1 MPIDVNELYEFV
13 KFVANKEQSGYIKP
27 DEFNLVADRAQ
38 MQFFMERYNNPA
50 EYQPGRPIPRVAFQ
64 QSQKVSDDLRIF
76 VTSEDVS
83 SGDDISALNDDYV
96 HLVSLRT
103 TTDRHVKLLDDAE
116 LGHVLNSALTP
127 PSSTYPVAYIV
138 DDQINIVPNTTTCTI
153 TYLRRPAKPEWVY
166 FQDADGNPTDATGI
180 NPLTYPVYD
189 EASSTNLE
197 FPDETFNEIAI
208 RILSFVGINL
218 RENQLSQFAELKKQ
232 QGI

>member
-13 KFVANKEQSGYIKP
+13 QFVANKEQNGYIKP
-27 DEFNLVADRAQ
+27 NEFNLAADRAQ

-64 QSQKVSDDLRIF
+64 QTQKVSDDLRVF
-76 VTSEDVS
+76 VTTESINNAQS
-83 SGDDISALNDDYV
+83 IPALGDEYV

-103 TTDRHVKLLDDAE
+103 TNGRHVKLLDDSE

-138 DDQINIVPNTTTCTI
+138 NNQINIVPGTVGCTL
-153 TYLRRPAKPEWVY
+153 TYLRRPAKPEWVF
-166 FQDADGNPTDATGI
+166 FQNSSGEPTDASG
-180 NPLTYPVYD
+180 NPITYPIFD
-189 EASSTNLE
+189 DANSTDLE

>member
-13 KFVANKEQSGYIKP
+13 QFVANKEQNGYIKP
-27 DEFNLVADRAQ
+27 DEFNLATDRAQ

-76 VTSEDVS
+76 VTTQNINDGED
-83 SGDDISALNDDYV
+83 IAALNDTYV

-103 TTDRHVKLLDDAE
+103 TNGRHVKLLDDSE

-127 PSSTYPVAYIV
+127 PTTTYPVAYIV
-138 DDQINIVPNTTTCTI
+138 DNKINIEPATGCLL
-153 TYLRRPAKPEWVY
+153 TYLRRPQKPNWTY
-166 FQDADGNPTDATGI
+166 FQDISGNPTDSLG
-180 NPLTYPVYD
+180 NPLTYPVFD
-189 EASSTNLE
+189 DANSSDLE